1 MSKDIFEEEEQIAQE
16 QASVEAHVL
25 RQTIRELPTLQPP
38 ITCERSATIRQ
49 AIEVMQRERIDCMLV
64 VDLGRLVGI
73 FTAWDVLTKVAA
85 RGVDID
91 HLQIGMLMT
100 PNPDCLH
107 MDDELAYALNQMS
120 VWDYQH
126 IPLIDDQGRPTG
138 VVSMRHII
146 DYLVA
151 MFPQDVFNLPRPHG
165 TALRHTRKVRKDLA
179 AL

>member
-1 MSKDIFEEEEQIAQE
+1 MSEDIFEEEEQIVQE

-25 RQTIRELPTLQPP
+25 RQTMRDLPTLQPP
-38 ITCERSATIRQ
+38 ITCEHSATIRQ
-49 AIEVMQRERIDCMLV
+49 AIEVMQQERIDCVLV
-64 VDLGRLVGI
+64 VDLGRLVGV

-85 RGVDID
+85 RGIDID
-91 HLQIGMLMT
+91 HLQIGTLMT

-151 MFPQDVFNLPRPHG
+151 MFPQDVFNLPPSPWHGIAPHPEG
-165 TALRHTRKVRKDLA
+165 A
-179 AL
+179 

>member
-1 MSKDIFEEEEQIAQE
+1 MSEDIFEEEEQIAQE

-25 RQTIRELPTLQPP
+25 RQTMRDLPALQPP

-49 AIEVMQRERIDCMLV
+49 AIEVMQRERVDCVLV
-64 VDLGRLVGI
+64 VDLSRLVGV

-85 RGVDID
+85 RGIDID
-91 HLQIGMLMT
+91 HLQIGTLMT

-151 MFPQDVFNLPRPHG
+151 MFPQDVFNLPPSPRHG
-165 TALRHTRKVRKDLA
+165 IAPQPEGA
-179 AL
+179 

>member
-1 MSKDIFEEEEQIAQE
+1 MSEDIFEEEEQIAQE

-25 RQTIRELPTLQPP
+25 RQTMRDLPTLQPP
-38 ITCERSATIRQ
+38 MTCERSATIRQ
-49 AIEVMQRERIDCMLV
+49 AIEVMQRERIDCVLV
-64 VDLGRLVGI
+64 VDLDHLIGI
-73 FTAWDVLTKVAA
+73 CTAWDVLTKVVA

-91 HLQIGMLMT
+91 RLQIGTLMT

-151 MFPQDVFNLPRPHG
+151 MFPQDVFNLPPSPRHG
-165 TALRHTRKVRKDLA
+165 IASHPEGA
-179 AL
+179 

>member
-1 MSKDIFEEEEQIAQE
+1 MSEDIFEEEEQIAQE

-64 VDLGRLVGI
+64 VDLDRLVGI

-100 PNPDCLH
+100 PNPDCLR